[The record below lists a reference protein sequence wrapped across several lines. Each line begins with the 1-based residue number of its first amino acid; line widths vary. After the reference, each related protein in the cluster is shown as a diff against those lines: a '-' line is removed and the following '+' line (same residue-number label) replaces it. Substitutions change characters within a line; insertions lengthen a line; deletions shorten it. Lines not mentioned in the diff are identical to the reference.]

1 MPLSYHLNELTCT
14 DPKNTGHAE
23 VIAHTAKDPREY
35 CISTKS
41 FEKDEEG
48 NLKGLNTV
56 RVEWTEKGG
65 KWSMEEIPGSEQVR
79 HRSTHERFSA
89 EF

>member
-1 MPLSYHLNELTCT
+1 MAKILIFCG
-14 DPKNTGHAE
+14 TGHAE

-41 FEKDEEG
+41 FEKDDEG

-65 KWSMEEIPGSEQVR
+65 KWSMEEVAGSEQVR
-79 HRSTHERFSA
+79 C
-89 EF
+89 